1 MKKILM
7 IALAIL
13 TYAVAAM
20 AASPVQEADSAYARR
35 DYSAALNGYRKALET
50 QGSSSELYYNL
61 ANTYYRLGNT
71 GQAVLFYERAL
82 KLNAANDDALANLE
96 FVRDRIK
103 GLPEDDTT
111 FLGKMHQGVKS
122 ALTSDAWAWTAF
134 FFFVLVC
141 GAVAVYLFTD
151 RVLVRKI
158 GFFSAIILLALFFYV
173 LAVAWQTANAVD
185 DNSYAVVTSPVTNL
199 RSEPSSDASGKTV
212 PLPAGSRVEIVDSLT
227 TAKDAK
233 VPLWYEV
240 KINNNSRAWMPA
252 ADAERI

>member
-1 MKKILM
+1 MKKILI

-13 TYAVAAM
+13 TYTVTAI
-20 AASPVQEADSAYARR
+20 AASTVQEADSAYARR

-50 QGSSSELYYNL
+50 QGSSSDLYYNL
-61 ANTYYRLGNT
+61 ANTYYRLGNV

-82 KLNAANDDALANLE
+82 KLNAANDDASANLE
-96 FVRDRIK
+96 FVRGRIK

-111 FLGKMHQGVKS
+111 FLGKMHQNVKS
-122 ALTSDAWAWTAF
+122 ALPANVWAWTAF
-134 FFFVLVC
+134 AFFVLTL
-141 GAVAVYLFTD
+141 GALALYLFTD

-158 GFFSAIILLALFFYV
+158 GFFSAIILLAMFSYI
-173 LAVAWQTANAVD
+173 LAVAWQTANAVE

-199 RSEPSSDASGKTV
+199 RSEPSSSATGKSV

-227 TAKDAK
+227 TSKDAN
-233 VPLWYEV
+233 VPMWYEV